1 MNRMTSIIWDIK
13 KYINV
18 GNREKSELYK
28 IINLR
33 ERFLSIVAESFEND
47 SKFVN
52 SIILT
57 IE

>member
-1 MNRMTSIIWDIK
+1 MTSIIWDIK